1 MSMRPR
7 ILVVDDEPQMQRFL
21 RPSLIAEGYEVVS
34 AGSGHEALE
43 SFRTRMSDVVVLDLG
58 LPDMDGKE
66 VIKSIRATSKVPIII
81 LSAREGEDEKVNALD
96 LGADDYVNK
105 PAAIGELMAR
115 IRAALRHSA
124 NSEGLKAFY
133 QSGPLAIDTLTHSAL
148 LNGQPMKLTP
158 KEFDLLSFL
167 VRYAGRVITH
177 QQILTTVWGAAHADD
192 AQYLRVLIRRL
203 REKIEGDPG
212 DPQIILT
219 EAGIGYRLVEPNDG
233 G

>member
-1 MSMRPR
+1 
-7 ILVVDDEPQMQRFL
+7 
-21 RPSLIAEGYEVVS
+21 
-34 AGSGHEALE
+34 
-43 SFRTRMSDVVVLDLG
+43 
-58 LPDMDGKE
+58 
-66 VIKSIRATSKVPIII
+66 
-81 LSAREGEDEKVNALD
+81 
-96 LGADDYVNK
+96 
-105 PAAIGELMAR
+105 MAR

-124 NSEGLKAFY
+124 NSEGLKTFY
-133 QSGPLAIDTLTHSAL
+133 QSGPLSIDTLTHSAL

-167 VRYAGRVITH
+167 VKYSGRVITH
-177 QQILTTVWGAAHADD
+177 QQILTTVWGAGHADD

-203 REKIEGDPG
+203 REKIEKDSG

>member
-1 MSMRPR
+1 MRGIAHLR
-7 ILVVDDEPQMQRFL
+7 LSLLQLLLRLVACR
-21 RPSLIAEGYEVVS
+21 G
-34 AGSGHEALE
+34 GSGDGGL
-43 SFRTRMSDVVVLDLG
+43 RVLG
-58 LPDMDGKE
+58 LLLQLLQPLLRD
-66 VIKSIRATSKVPIII
+66 VS
-81 LSAREGEDEKVNALD
+81 LLHD
-96 LGADDYVNK
+96 LL
-105 PAAIGELMAR
+105 E
-115 IRAALRHSA
+115 
-124 NSEGLKAFY
+124 
-133 QSGPLAIDTLTHSAL
+133 LTHSAL

-177 QQILTTVWGAAHADD
+177 QQILTTVWGAGHADD

-212 DPQIILT
+212 DPQIILA